1 MHQLIHTTS
10 TTTQDL
16 RPVQRVKVSPTTTCP
31 LTVRCISGVGQ
42 LDINNLFLFARA
54 GSLGRSRR
62 RFSLNGSLYLGR
74 SLGGLGSLGGFLRF
88 LAGSWFLCR
97 FILLAGSLF
106 LSGRSSFFLVCLGW
120 TAPAFRGLGVFLLLG
135 NLCGFFGLGR
145 GRARAR
151 PCCVSYDFCFK
162 VLNPGQMI
170 TLPEGYYNGN
180 RIMANSRYGNRKSD
194 KL

>member
-1 MHQLIHTTS
+1 MHQLLPTTS

-54 GSLGRSRR
+54 GSFGLIRGE
-62 RFSLNGSLYLGR
+62 NIGS
-74 SLGGLGSLGGFLRF
+74 GLF
-88 LAGSWFLCR
+88 
-97 FILLAGSLF
+97 
-106 LSGRSSFFLVCLGW
+106 
-120 TAPAFRGLGVFLLLG
+120 LLG
-135 NLCGFFGLGR
+135 NLCGCFGLVR

-170 TLPEGYYNGN
+170 ALPEGYYNGN
-180 RIMANSRYGNRKSD
+180 RIMANSRNIGTVTFHLPEKNTQYENVTLTADVGHTILGMVTDLTFSYMY
-194 KL
+194 